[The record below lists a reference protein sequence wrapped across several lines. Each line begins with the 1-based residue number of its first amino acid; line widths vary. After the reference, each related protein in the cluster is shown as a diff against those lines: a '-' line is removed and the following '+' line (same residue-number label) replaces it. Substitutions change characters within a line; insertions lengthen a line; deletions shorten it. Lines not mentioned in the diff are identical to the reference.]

1 MPCVSDEV
9 EAFMKFLMAHPNTPP
24 FVSKKLIQYF
34 GVSNPSPDY
43 TFRVTQAFKEGSYS
57 KNGVTF
63 GDGT

>member
-1 MPCVSDEV
+1 
-9 EAFMKFLMAHPNTPP
+9 MKFLMAHPNTPP